1 MSDAVLGAADMLKEV
16 KSMTQEFVLH
26 VIRQGLFTVIMV
38 ASPPLA
44 VGLAAGLVMSIFQ
57 TVTSIQ
63 EPTLAFIPKILAVL
77 LAILMFG
84 PFMMARLT
92 EYFQYLI
99 TIMPE
104 AIIPRY

>member
-1 MSDAVLGAADMLKEV
+1 
-16 KSMTQEFVLH
+16 MTQDLVLDI
-26 VIRQGLFTVIMV
+26 IRQGLLTVIMV

-44 VGLAAGLVMSIFQ
+44 VGLMAGLIMSIFQ

-84 PFMMARLT
+84 PFMMGRLT

-99 TIMPE
+99 TLMPE